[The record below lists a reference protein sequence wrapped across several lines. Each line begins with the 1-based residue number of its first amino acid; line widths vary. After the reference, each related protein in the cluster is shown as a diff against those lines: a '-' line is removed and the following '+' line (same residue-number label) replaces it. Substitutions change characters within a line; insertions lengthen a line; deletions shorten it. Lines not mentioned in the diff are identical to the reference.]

1 MRQYKFGDCLPESI
15 KVYNRLKRQGKN
27 PIFIEGWAEVND
39 PDGILEP
46 DNSFLKLFYPK
57 LIKAIKNGS
66 DYPRV
71 LPHTFII
78 CDGKIIDKTRNQFDD
93 YKGVILYYEKC
104 RYWFRGRADVDL
116 QDIEIGAGAE
126 FEEIK
131 RIHYPTAKK

>member
-1 MRQYKFGDCLPESI
+1 MRKYRFGECIPESI
-15 KVYNRLKRQGKN
+15 KVYNRLKKQGKN
-27 PIFIEGWAEVND
+27 PIFIEGWAEVFD

-46 DNSFLKLFYPK
+46 DKDFLNLFAPEILK
-57 LIKAIKNGS
+57 RIKQGE

-93 YKGVILYYEKC
+93 YKGVIVYYEKC
-104 RYWFRGRADVDL
+104 RYWFRGRVDVDL

-126 FEEIK
+126 FEEK
-131 RIHYPTAKK
+131 LRIHYPTKK